1 MMEYMDED
9 LGNEVKLEM
18 LEIPSGSFL
27 MGQNAAEKQELIQ
40 ERGEEHY
47 QQFRANELPQHLVNI
62 TKFYM
67 GKYPITQSQYLA
79 MMDHNPSCFKGAQ
92 LPVEQVV
99 WNNAQA
105 FCQRLSKHSGKQ
117 YQLPSEAQWEYAC
130 RAGTTTPF
138 YFGDTITPDL
148 VNYGV
153 NPSQASNPRQVK
165 YAKETTP
172 VGSFPPNAFGLY
184 DMHGNVAEWCF
195 DEWAD
200 SYDDAPIDG
209 SAVGNISARNDLT
222 YDLNGDL
229 CEWFLLDE
237 GTGIYDETPHTASG
251 IRYIDEKNKRKNRVL
266 RGGSWESGVYDC
278 RSAGRLY
285 CSASSH
291 ENWMGFRVVF
301 IP

>member
-1 MMEYMDED
+1 VKHIEED
-9 LGNEVKLEM
+9 LGNGVKLEM
-18 LEIPSGSFL
+18 VEIPSGSFL
-27 MGQNAAEKQELIQ
+27 MGQTAAEKQELIQ
-40 ERGEEHY
+40 TWGEEHY
-47 QQFRANELPQHLVNI
+47 QKFFANELPQHLVNI

-79 MMDHNPSCFKGAQ
+79 MMDNNPSFFKGAQ

-148 VNYGV
+148 VNCDD

-200 SYDDAPIDG
+200 SYDDAPTDG
-209 SAVGNISARNDLT
+209 SAKGDISARNDLT
-222 YDLNGDL
+222 YDLNGNL

-237 GTGIYDETPHTASG
+237 GTGIYDETPNTASG
-251 IRYIDEKNKRKNRVL
+251 IRYIDEKDKRKNRVL

-278 RSAGRLY
+278 RSAARFY

-291 ENWMGFRVVF
+291 EKWMGFRVVCL
-301 IP
+301 P